1 MSNYSPQFKNDFQHS
16 FMYLHSV
23 PQEENHEQKILR
35 QCQIPGTLSFRLL
48 EEGGENFLQYD
59 FSPYQR
65 ACLYFSQRKMRL
77 SHLSALFLSLQNAL
91 RNMEEYLLSPSL
103 LSIDW
108 EEIFYDVENQQFLFP
123 LIPFKEEYP
132 EEGLSALLEQ
142 VLENIDE
149 EEEAVVLAAFLL
161 YQEQKHGGLQL
172 SRILQI
178 LHIQEQKQ
186 LVPKSEEK
194 AISSSK
200 TMQKSPRTSSHAFS
214 GDRESSQV
222 SPKPFGG
229 KTTSSPSSEESE
241 TNYTELDLCQCSSSS
256 FQKQEQETPVFTT
269 QSDVN
274 SDHFQEKHCPADATN
289 TIPKKKGFL
298 ASLHLPS
305 IIASPTSPPLSAPAS
320 SPDSPSLSSPVSSS
334 ASSSLSSPVSSPASP
349 PVSSLSDREQK
360 KRKKEGR
367 KKMLLGIFLMLFLPL
382 ALFYFKGSGFL
393 FHYLPFV
400 ILLELA
406 LLLYTALDYLIL
418 LLSSPGSEDKQKC
431 KTSE

>member
-16 FMYLHSV
+16 FMYLHNV

-48 EEGGENFLQYD
+48 EEEGENFLQYD

-77 SHLSALFLSLQNAL
+77 QHLSALFSSLQNAL

-108 EEIFYDVENQQFLFP
+108 EEIFYDVENQHFLFP

-194 AISSSK
+194 AISLSNAI
-200 TMQKSPRTSSHAFS
+200 QKSPHPSSQAFS
-214 GDRESSQV
+214 GEKASSRV
-222 SPKPFGG
+222 FPKPLGE
-229 KTTSSPSSEESE
+229 KTTTAQFPEDSGK
-241 TNYTELDLCQCSSSS
+241 NYTELDLCQCSTSS
-256 FQKQEQETPVFTT
+256 FQKQEQETPEFTT
-269 QSDVN
+269 QSAVDSN
-274 SDHFQEKHCPADATN
+274 HFQEEHSYTDAAN

-298 ASLHLPS
+298 AFLHLPS
-305 IIASPTSPPLSAPAS
+305 SIA
-320 SPDSPSLSSPVSSS
+320 SPVSS
-334 ASSSLSSPVSSPASP
+334 LVSSPVSSPVSP
-349 PVSSLSDREQK
+349 PVSYPVSYLADREQK

-382 ALFYFKGSGFL
+382 ALFYFKGSGFI

-431 KTSE
+431 KTSG

>member
-48 EEGGENFLQYD
+48 EEEGENFLQYD

-65 ACLYFSQRKMRL
+65 ACLYFSQRKIRL
-77 SHLSALFLSLQNAL
+77 QHLSALFSSLQNAL

-108 EEIFYDVENQQFLFP
+108 EEIFYDVENQHFLFP
-123 LIPFKEEYP
+123 LIPFKKEYP

-194 AISSSK
+194 AISLSNAI
-200 TMQKSPRTSSHAFS
+200 QKSPHPSSQAFS
-214 GDRESSQV
+214 SEKVSSRV
-222 SPKPFGG
+222 FPKPLGE
-229 KTTSSPSSEESE
+229 KTTTAQSLEDSGK
-241 TNYTELDLCQCSSSS
+241 NYTELDLCQCSTSS
-256 FQKQEQETPVFTT
+256 FQKQEQETPEFAT
-269 QSDVN
+269 QSAVDSN
-274 SDHFQEKHCPADATN
+274 HFQEEHSYTDAAN

-298 ASLHLPS
+298 ASLHLPCS
-305 IIASPTSPPLSAPAS
+305 IASPAS
-320 SPDSPSLSSPVSSS
+320 SPV
-334 ASSSLSSPVSSPASP
+334 SP
-349 PVSSLSDREQK
+349 PVSSLADREQK

-382 ALFYFKGSGFL
+382 ALFYFKGSSFL

-431 KTSE
+431 KTSG

>member
-48 EEGGENFLQYD
+48 EEEGENFLQYD

-65 ACLYFSQRKMRL
+65 ACLYFSQRKIRL
-77 SHLSALFLSLQNAL
+77 QHLSSLFSSLQNAL

-103 LSIDW
+103 LSIEW
-108 EEIFYDVENQQFLFP
+108 EEIFYDVENQHFLFP
-123 LIPFKEEYP
+123 LIPFKKEYP

-194 AISSSK
+194 AISLSNAI
-200 TMQKSPRTSSHAFS
+200 QKSPHPSSQAFS
-214 GDRESSQV
+214 GEKASSRV
-222 SPKPFGG
+222 FPKPLGE
-229 KTTSSPSSEESE
+229 KTTTAQSLEDSGK
-241 TNYTELDLCQCSSSS
+241 NYTELDLCQCSTSS
-256 FQKQEQETPVFTT
+256 FQKQEQETPEFTT
-269 QSDVN
+269 QSAVDSN
-274 SDHFQEKHCPADATN
+274 HFQEEHSYTDAAN

-298 ASLHLPS
+298 ASLHLPCS
-305 IIASPTSPPLSAPAS
+305 IASPAS
-320 SPDSPSLSSPVSSS
+320 SPV
-334 ASSSLSSPVSSPASP
+334 SP
-349 PVSSLSDREQK
+349 PVSSLADREQK

-431 KTSE
+431 KTSG

>member
-48 EEGGENFLQYD
+48 EEEGENFLQYD

-77 SHLSALFLSLQNAL
+77 QHLSALFSSLQNAL

-108 EEIFYDVENQQFLFP
+108 EEIFYDVENQHFLFP

-142 VLENIDE
+142 ILENIDE

-194 AISSSK
+194 AISLSNAI
-200 TMQKSPRTSSHAFS
+200 QKSPHPSSQAFS
-214 GDRESSQV
+214 GEKVSSRV
-222 SPKPFGG
+222 FPKPLGE
-229 KTTSSPSSEESE
+229 KTTTAQFSEESGK
-241 TNYTELDLCQCSSSS
+241 NYTELDLYQCSSSS

-269 QSDVN
+269 QSDVD

-305 IIASPTSPPLSAPAS
+305 IIASPAS
-320 SPDSPSLSSPVSSS
+320 SPDSPSLSSPV
-334 ASSSLSSPVSSPASP
+334 SSPVSSPASP

-393 FHYLPFV
+393 FRYLPFV

-431 KTSE
+431 KTSG

>member
-48 EEGGENFLQYD
+48 EEEGENFLQYD

-65 ACLYFSQRKMRL
+65 ACLYFSQRKIRL
-77 SHLSALFLSLQNAL
+77 QHLSSLFSSLQNAL

-103 LSIDW
+103 LSIEW
-108 EEIFYDVENQQFLFP
+108 EEIFYDVENQHFLFP
-123 LIPFKEEYP
+123 LIPFKKEYP

-194 AISSSK
+194 AISLSNAI
-200 TMQKSPRTSSHAFS
+200 QKSPHPSSQAFS
-214 GDRESSQV
+214 GEKASSQV
-222 SPKPFGG
+222 FPKPLGE
-229 KTTSSPSSEESE
+229 KTTTAQSPEDSGK
-241 TNYTELDLCQCSSSS
+241 NYTELDLCQCSTSS
-256 FQKQEQETPVFTT
+256 FQKQEQETPEFAT
-269 QSDVN
+269 QSAVDSN
-274 SDHFQEKHCPADATN
+274 HFQEEHSYTDAAN

-298 ASLHLPS
+298 ASLHLPCS
-305 IIASPTSPPLSAPAS
+305 IASPAS
-320 SPDSPSLSSPVSSS
+320 SPV
-334 ASSSLSSPVSSPASP
+334 SP
-349 PVSSLSDREQK
+349 PVSSLADREQK

-431 KTSE
+431 KTSG

>member
-1 MSNYSPQFKNDFQHS
+1 
-16 FMYLHSV
+16 MYLQSV

-48 EEGGENFLQYD
+48 EEEGENFLQYD

-65 ACLYFSQRKMRL
+65 ACLYFSQRKIRL
-77 SHLSALFLSLQNAL
+77 QHLSALFSSLQNAL

-108 EEIFYDVENQQFLFP
+108 EEIFYDVENQHFLFP

-178 LHIQEQKQ
+178 LHIQERKQ
-186 LVPKSEEK
+186 LVPKSEEE
-194 AISSSK
+194 AISLSN
-200 TMQKSPRTSSHAFS
+200 TIQKSPHPSSQAFS
-214 GDRESSQV
+214 GEKASSRV
-222 SPKPFGG
+222 FPKPLGE
-229 KTTSSPSSEESE
+229 KTTTAQFPEDSGK
-241 TNYTELDLCQCSSSS
+241 NYTELDLCQCSTSS
-256 FQKQEQETPVFTT
+256 FQKQEQETPEFTT
-269 QSDVN
+269 QSAVDSN
-274 SDHFQEKHCPADATN
+274 HFQEEHSYTDAAN

-298 ASLHLPS
+298 AFLHLPS
-305 IIASPTSPPLSAPAS
+305 SIA
-320 SPDSPSLSSPVSSS
+320 SPVSS
-334 ASSSLSSPVSSPASP
+334 LVSSPVSSPVSP
-349 PVSSLSDREQK
+349 PVSSPVSSLADREQK

-431 KTSE
+431 KTSG

>member
-1 MSNYSPQFKNDFQHS
+1 MSKYSPQFKNDFQHS
-16 FMYLHSV
+16 FMYLQSV

-65 ACLYFSQRKMRL
+65 ACLYFSQRKIRL
-77 SHLSALFLSLQNAL
+77 QHLSALFSSLQNAL

-108 EEIFYDVENQQFLFP
+108 EEIFYDVENQHFLFP

-142 VLENIDE
+142 ILENIDE
-149 EEEAVVLAAFLL
+149 DEEAVVLAAFLL

-194 AISSSK
+194 AISLSNAI
-200 TMQKSPRTSSHAFS
+200 QKSSHPSSQAFS
-214 GDRESSQV
+214 GEKASSRV
-222 SPKPFGG
+222 FPKPLGE
-229 KTTSSPSSEESE
+229 KTTTAQFPEDSGK
-241 TNYTELDLCQCSSSS
+241 NYTELDLCQCSTSS
-256 FQKQEQETPVFTT
+256 FQKQEQETPEFAT
-269 QSDVN
+269 QSAVDSN
-274 SDHFQEKHCPADATN
+274 HFQEEHSYTDAAN

-298 ASLHLPS
+298 ASLHLPCS
-305 IIASPTSPPLSAPAS
+305 IASPAS
-320 SPDSPSLSSPVSSS
+320 SPV
-334 ASSSLSSPVSSPASP
+334 SP
-349 PVSSLSDREQK
+349 PVSSLADREQK

-431 KTSE
+431 KTSG

>member
-48 EEGGENFLQYD
+48 EEEGENFLQYD

-65 ACLYFSQRKMRL
+65 ACLYFSQRKIRL
-77 SHLSALFLSLQNAL
+77 QHLSSLFSSLQNAL

-103 LSIDW
+103 LSIEW
-108 EEIFYDVENQQFLFP
+108 EEIFYDVENQHFLFP
-123 LIPFKEEYP
+123 LIPFKKEYP

-194 AISSSK
+194 AISLSNAI
-200 TMQKSPRTSSHAFS
+200 QKSPHPSSQAFS
-214 GDRESSQV
+214 GEKASSRV
-222 SPKPFGG
+222 FPKPLGE
-229 KTTSSPSSEESE
+229 KTTTAQSLEDSGK
-241 TNYTELDLCQCSSSS
+241 NYTELDLCQCSTSS
-256 FQKQEQETPVFTT
+256 FQKQEQETPEFAT
-269 QSDVN
+269 QSAVD
-274 SDHFQEKHCPADATN
+274 SDHFQEEHSYTDAAN

-298 ASLHLPS
+298 ASLHLPCS
-305 IIASPTSPPLSAPAS
+305 IASPAS
-320 SPDSPSLSSPVSSS
+320 SPV
-334 ASSSLSSPVSSPASP
+334 SP
-349 PVSSLSDREQK
+349 PVSSLADREQK

-431 KTSE
+431 KTSG

>member
-48 EEGGENFLQYD
+48 EEEGENFLQYD

-65 ACLYFSQRKMRL
+65 ACLYFSQRKIRL
-77 SHLSALFLSLQNAL
+77 QHLSSLFSSLQNAL

-103 LSIDW
+103 LSIEW
-108 EEIFYDVENQQFLFP
+108 EEIFYDVENQHFLFP
-123 LIPFKEEYP
+123 LIPFKKEYP

-194 AISSSK
+194 AISLSNAI
-200 TMQKSPRTSSHAFS
+200 QKSPHPSSQAFS
-214 GDRESSQV
+214 GEKASSRV
-222 SPKPFGG
+222 FPKPLGE
-229 KTTSSPSSEESE
+229 KTTTAQSLEDSGK
-241 TNYTELDLCQCSSSS
+241 NYTELDLCQCSTSS
-256 FQKQEQETPVFTT
+256 FQKQEQETPEFAT
-269 QSDVN
+269 QSAVDSN
-274 SDHFQEKHCPADATN
+274 HFQEEHSYTDAAN

-298 ASLHLPS
+298 ASLHLPCS
-305 IIASPTSPPLSAPAS
+305 IASPA
-320 SPDSPSLSSPVSSS
+320 SSPVSS
-334 ASSSLSSPVSSPASP
+334 L
-349 PVSSLSDREQK
+349 VSSLADREQK

-382 ALFYFKGSGFL
+382 ALFYFKGSSFL

-431 KTSE
+431 KTSG

>member
-48 EEGGENFLQYD
+48 EEEGENFLQYD

-77 SHLSALFLSLQNAL
+77 QHLSALFSSLQNAL

-108 EEIFYDVENQQFLFP
+108 EEIFYDVENQHFLFP

-142 VLENIDE
+142 VLDNIDE

-161 YQEQKHGGLQL
+161 YQKQKHGGLQL

-186 LVPKSEEK
+186 LLPKSEEK
-194 AISSSK
+194 AISLSNAI
-200 TMQKSPRTSSHAFS
+200 QKSPHPSSQAFS
-214 GDRESSQV
+214 GEKASSRV
-222 SPKPFGG
+222 FPKPLGE
-229 KTTSSPSSEESE
+229 KTTTGQFPEDSGK
-241 TNYTELDLCQCSSSS
+241 NYTELDLCQCSTSS
-256 FQKQEQETPVFTT
+256 FQKQEQETPEFTT
-269 QSDVN
+269 QSAVDSN
-274 SDHFQEKHCPADATN
+274 HFQEEHSYTDASN
-289 TIPKKKGFL
+289 TVPKKRGFL
-298 ASLHLPS
+298 AFLHLPS
-305 IIASPTSPPLSAPAS
+305 SVASPA
-320 SPDSPSLSSPVSSS
+320 
-334 ASSSLSSPVSSPASP
+334 SPVSSPASSP
-349 PVSSLSDREQK
+349 VAAPVSSLADREQK

-431 KTSE
+431 KTSG

>member
-48 EEGGENFLQYD
+48 EEEGENFLQYD

-186 LVPKSEEK
+186 LAPKSEEK

-214 GDRESSQV
+214 GEKESSQV

-229 KTTSSPSSEESE
+229 KITASPSSEESE

-256 FQKQEQETPVFTT
+256 FQKQEQKTPVFTA
-269 QSDVN
+269 QSAVD
-274 SDHFQEKHCPADATN
+274 SDHFQEEHSYTDAAN

-305 IIASPTSPPLSAPAS
+305 IIASPASSSAS
-320 SPDSPSLSSPVSSS
+320 SPDSPSLSSPVSSL
-334 ASSSLSSPVSSPASP
+334 ASPSLSS

-393 FHYLPFV
+393 FRYLPFV

-431 KTSE
+431 KTSG

>member
-48 EEGGENFLQYD
+48 EEEGENFLQYD

-65 ACLYFSQRKMRL
+65 ACLYFSQRKIRL
-77 SHLSALFLSLQNAL
+77 QHLSALFSSLQNAL

-108 EEIFYDVENQQFLFP
+108 EEIFYDVENQHFLFP

-142 VLENIDE
+142 ILENIDE
-149 EEEAVVLAAFLL
+149 DEEAVVLAAFLL

-194 AISSSK
+194 AISLSNAI
-200 TMQKSPRTSSHAFS
+200 QKSSHPSSQAFS
-214 GDRESSQV
+214 GEKASSRV
-222 SPKPFGG
+222 FPKPLGE
-229 KTTSSPSSEESE
+229 KTTTAQFPEDSGK
-241 TNYTELDLCQCSSSS
+241 NYTELDLCQCSSSS
-256 FQKQEQETPVFTT
+256 FEKQEQETPEFAT
-269 QSDVN
+269 QSAVDSN
-274 SDHFQEKHCPADATN
+274 HFQEEHSYTDAAN

-298 ASLHLPS
+298 ASLHLPCS
-305 IIASPTSPPLSAPAS
+305 IASPAS
-320 SPDSPSLSSPVSSS
+320 SPV
-334 ASSSLSSPVSSPASP
+334 SP
-349 PVSSLSDREQK
+349 PVSSLADREQK

-431 KTSE
+431 KTSG

>member
-35 QCQIPGTLSFRLL
+35 QCHIPGTLSFRLL
-48 EEGGENFLQYD
+48 EEEGENFLQYD

-65 ACLYFSQRKMRL
+65 ACLYFSQRKIRL
-77 SHLSALFLSLQNAL
+77 QHLSALFSSLQNAL

-108 EEIFYDVENQQFLFP
+108 EEIFYDVENQHFLFP

-142 VLENIDE
+142 ILENIDE
-149 EEEAVVLAAFLL
+149 DEEAVVLAAFLL

-194 AISSSK
+194 AISLSNAI
-200 TMQKSPRTSSHAFS
+200 QKSSHPSSQAFS
-214 GDRESSQV
+214 GEKASSRV
-222 SPKPFGG
+222 FPKPLGE
-229 KTTSSPSSEESE
+229 KTTTAQFPEDSGK
-241 TNYTELDLCQCSSSS
+241 NYTELDLCQCSTSS
-256 FQKQEQETPVFTT
+256 FQKQEQETPEFAT
-269 QSDVN
+269 QSAVDSN
-274 SDHFQEKHCPADATN
+274 HFQEEHSYTDAAN

-298 ASLHLPS
+298 ASLHLPCS
-305 IIASPTSPPLSAPAS
+305 IASPAS
-320 SPDSPSLSSPVSSS
+320 SPV
-334 ASSSLSSPVSSPASP
+334 SP
-349 PVSSLSDREQK
+349 PVSSLADREQK

-431 KTSE
+431 KTSG

>member
-16 FMYLHSV
+16 FMYLQSV

-200 TMQKSPRTSSHAFS
+200 TMQKSPLPSSRAFS
-214 GDRESSQV
+214 GEKESSQV
-222 SPKPFGG
+222 IPKPFGG
-229 KTTSSPSSEESE
+229 KTTASPSSEGSE

-269 QSDVN
+269 KSAVDSDY
-274 SDHFQEKHCPADATN
+274 FQEEHSYTDAAN

-305 IIASPTSPPLSAPAS
+305 IISSPASSSAS

-334 ASSSLSSPVSSPASP
+334 ASSSLASPVSSPASS

>member
-16 FMYLHSV
+16 FMYLHRV

-48 EEGGENFLQYD
+48 EEEGENFLQYD

-65 ACLYFSQRKMRL
+65 ACLYFSQRKIRL
-77 SHLSALFLSLQNAL
+77 QHLSSLFSSLQNAL

-103 LSIDW
+103 LSIEW
-108 EEIFYDVENQQFLFP
+108 EEIFYDVENQHFLFP
-123 LIPFKEEYP
+123 LIPFKKEYP

-194 AISSSK
+194 AISLSNAI
-200 TMQKSPRTSSHAFS
+200 QKSPHPSSQAFS
-214 GDRESSQV
+214 GEKASSRV
-222 SPKPFGG
+222 FPKPLGE
-229 KTTSSPSSEESE
+229 KTTTAQSLEDSGK
-241 TNYTELDLCQCSSSS
+241 NYTELDLCQCSTSS
-256 FQKQEQETPVFTT
+256 FQKQEQETPEFAT
-269 QSDVN
+269 QSAVDSN
-274 SDHFQEKHCPADATN
+274 HFQEEHSYTDAAN

-298 ASLHLPS
+298 ASLHLPCS
-305 IIASPTSPPLSAPAS
+305 IASPAS
-320 SPDSPSLSSPVSSS
+320 SPV
-334 ASSSLSSPVSSPASP
+334 SP
-349 PVSSLSDREQK
+349 PVSSLADREQK

-431 KTSE
+431 KTSG

>member
-48 EEGGENFLQYD
+48 EEEGENFLQYD

-65 ACLYFSQRKMRL
+65 ACLYFSQRKIRL
-77 SHLSALFLSLQNAL
+77 QHLSALFSSLQNAL

-108 EEIFYDVENQQFLFP
+108 EEIFYDVENQHFLFP

-142 VLENIDE
+142 ILENIDE

-194 AISSSK
+194 AISLSNA
-200 TMQKSPRTSSHAFS
+200 MQKSPHPSSQAFS
-214 GDRESSQV
+214 GEKASSRV
-222 SPKPFGG
+222 FPKPLGE
-229 KTTSSPSSEESE
+229 KTTTAQSLEDSGK
-241 TNYTELDLCQCSSSS
+241 NYTELDLCQCSTSS
-256 FQKQEQETPVFTT
+256 FQKQEQETPEITT
-269 QSDVN
+269 QSAVDSN
-274 SDHFQEKHCPADATN
+274 HFQEEHSYTDAAN

-305 IIASPTSPPLSAPAS
+305 SIASPA
-320 SPDSPSLSSPVSSS
+320 
-334 ASSSLSSPVSSPASP
+334 SSPVSSP
-349 PVSSLSDREQK
+349 VSSLADREQK

-406 LLLYTALDYLIL
+406 LLLYTTLDYLIL

-431 KTSE
+431 KTSG

>member
-16 FMYLHSV
+16 FMYLHNV

-48 EEGGENFLQYD
+48 EEEGENFLQYD

-65 ACLYFSQRKMRL
+65 ACLYFSQRKIRL
-77 SHLSALFLSLQNAL
+77 QHLSSLFSSLQNAL

-103 LSIDW
+103 LSIEW
-108 EEIFYDVENQQFLFP
+108 EEIFYDVENQHFLFP
-123 LIPFKEEYP
+123 LIPFKKEYP

-194 AISSSK
+194 AISLSNAI
-200 TMQKSPRTSSHAFS
+200 QKSPHPSSQAFS
-214 GDRESSQV
+214 GEKASSRV
-222 SPKPFGG
+222 FPKPLGE
-229 KTTSSPSSEESE
+229 KTTTAQSLEDSGK
-241 TNYTELDLCQCSSSS
+241 NYTELDLCQCSTSS
-256 FQKQEQETPVFTT
+256 FQKQEQETPEFAT
-269 QSDVN
+269 QSAVDSN
-274 SDHFQEKHCPADATN
+274 HFQEEHSYTDAAN

-298 ASLHLPS
+298 ASLHLPCS
-305 IIASPTSPPLSAPAS
+305 IASPAS
-320 SPDSPSLSSPVSSS
+320 SPV
-334 ASSSLSSPVSSPASP
+334 SP
-349 PVSSLSDREQK
+349 PVSSLADREQK

-431 KTSE
+431 KTSG

>member
-16 FMYLHSV
+16 FMYLHNV

-48 EEGGENFLQYD
+48 EEEGENFLQYD

-77 SHLSALFLSLQNAL
+77 QHLSALFSSLQNAL

-108 EEIFYDVENQQFLFP
+108 EEIFYDVENQHFLFP

-142 VLENIDE
+142 ILENIDE

-194 AISSSK
+194 AISLSNAI
-200 TMQKSPRTSSHAFS
+200 QKSPHPSSQAFS
-214 GDRESSQV
+214 GEKASSRV
-222 SPKPFGG
+222 FPKPLGE
-229 KTTSSPSSEESE
+229 KTTTAQFPEDSGK
-241 TNYTELDLCQCSSSS
+241 NYTELDLCQCSSSS
-256 FQKQEQETPVFTT
+256 FQKQEQETPEFTT
-269 QSDVN
+269 QSAVDSNHFPEEHSYTDV
-274 SDHFQEKHCPADATN
+274 AN

-298 ASLHLPS
+298 AFLHLPS
-305 IIASPTSPPLSAPAS
+305 SIASPAS
-320 SPDSPSLSSPVSSS
+320 SPV
-334 ASSSLSSPVSSPASP
+334 SP
-349 PVSSLSDREQK
+349 PVSSLADREQK

-382 ALFYFKGSGFL
+382 ALFYFKGSSFL

-431 KTSE
+431 KTSG

>member
-48 EEGGENFLQYD
+48 EEEGENFLQYD

-77 SHLSALFLSLQNAL
+77 QHLSALFSSLQNAL

-108 EEIFYDVENQQFLFP
+108 EEIFYDVENQHFLFP

-142 VLENIDE
+142 ILENIDE
-149 EEEAVVLAAFLL
+149 DEEAVVLAAFLL

-194 AISSSK
+194 AISLSNAI
-200 TMQKSPRTSSHAFS
+200 QKSSHPSSQAFS
-214 GDRESSQV
+214 GEKASSRV
-222 SPKPFGG
+222 FPKPLGE
-229 KTTSSPSSEESE
+229 KTTTAQFPEDSGK
-241 TNYTELDLCQCSSSS
+241 NYTELDLCQCSTSS
-256 FQKQEQETPVFTT
+256 FQKQEQETPEFAT
-269 QSDVN
+269 QSAVDSN
-274 SDHFQEKHCPADATN
+274 HFQEEHSYTDAAN

-298 ASLHLPS
+298 ASLHLPCS
-305 IIASPTSPPLSAPAS
+305 IASPAS
-320 SPDSPSLSSPVSSS
+320 SPV
-334 ASSSLSSPVSSPASP
+334 SP
-349 PVSSLSDREQK
+349 PVSSLADREQK

-431 KTSE
+431 KTSG

>member
-48 EEGGENFLQYD
+48 EEEGENFLQYD

-65 ACLYFSQRKMRL
+65 ACLYFSQRKIRL
-77 SHLSALFLSLQNAL
+77 QHLSALFSSLQNAL

-108 EEIFYDVENQQFLFP
+108 EEIFYDVENQHFLFP
-123 LIPFKEEYP
+123 LIPFKKEYP

-194 AISSSK
+194 AISLSNAI
-200 TMQKSPRTSSHAFS
+200 QKSPHPSSQAFS
-214 GDRESSQV
+214 GEKASSRV
-222 SPKPFGG
+222 FPKPLGE
-229 KTTSSPSSEESE
+229 KTTTAQFPEDSGK
-241 TNYTELDLCQCSSSS
+241 NYTELDLCQCSTSS
-256 FQKQEQETPVFTT
+256 FQKQEQEAPEFTT
-269 QSDVN
+269 QSAVDSN
-274 SDHFQEKHCPADATN
+274 HFQEEHSYTDAAN

-305 IIASPTSPPLSAPAS
+305 SIASPAS
-320 SPDSPSLSSPVSSS
+320 SPASSPVSSL
-334 ASSSLSSPVSSPASP
+334 A
-349 PVSSLSDREQK
+349 DREQK

>member
-48 EEGGENFLQYD
+48 EEEGENFLQYD

-65 ACLYFSQRKMRL
+65 ACLYFSQRKIRL
-77 SHLSALFLSLQNAL
+77 QHLSSLFSSLQNAL

-108 EEIFYDVENQQFLFP
+108 EEIFYDVENQHFLFP
-123 LIPFKEEYP
+123 LIPFKKEYP

-194 AISSSK
+194 AISLSNAI
-200 TMQKSPRTSSHAFS
+200 QKSPHPSSQAFS
-214 GDRESSQV
+214 GEKASSRV
-222 SPKPFGG
+222 FPKPLGE
-229 KTTSSPSSEESE
+229 KTTTAQSLEDSGK
-241 TNYTELDLCQCSSSS
+241 NYTELDLCQCSTSS
-256 FQKQEQETPVFTT
+256 FQKQEQETPEFAT
-269 QSDVN
+269 QSAVDSN
-274 SDHFQEKHCPADATN
+274 HFQEEHSYTDAAN

-298 ASLHLPS
+298 ASLHLPCS
-305 IIASPTSPPLSAPAS
+305 IASPAS
-320 SPDSPSLSSPVSSS
+320 SPV
-334 ASSSLSSPVSSPASP
+334 SP
-349 PVSSLSDREQK
+349 PVSSLADREQK

-431 KTSE
+431 KTSG

>member
-108 EEIFYDVENQQFLFP
+108 KEIFYDVENQQFLFP

-186 LVPKSEEK
+186 LAPKSEEK

-200 TMQKSPRTSSHAFS
+200 TMQKSPLPSSRAFS
-214 GDRESSQV
+214 GEKASSGV
-222 SPKPFGG
+222 FSKPLAE
-229 KTTSSPSSEESE
+229 KAIPSTPSEELE
-241 TNYTELDLCQCSSSS
+241 KNYTELDLCQCSSSS

-269 QSDVN
+269 QAAVD
-274 SDHFQEKHCPADATN
+274 SDHFQEEHSYTDAAN

-305 IIASPTSPPLSAPAS
+305 IIASPASSSAS
-320 SPDSPSLSSPVSSS
+320 SPDSPTLSSPVSSS
-334 ASSSLSSPVSSPASP
+334 ASSSPSSPAS
-349 PVSSLSDREQK
+349 SLADREKK

-393 FHYLPFV
+393 FRYLPFV

-431 KTSE
+431 KTSG

>member
-1 MSNYSPQFKNDFQHS
+1 M
-16 FMYLHSV
+16 
-23 PQEENHEQKILR
+23 
-35 QCQIPGTLSFRLL
+35 
-48 EEGGENFLQYD
+48 
-59 FSPYQR
+59 
-65 ACLYFSQRKMRL
+65 
-77 SHLSALFLSLQNAL
+77 
-91 RNMEEYLLSPSL
+91 
-103 LSIDW
+103 
-108 EEIFYDVENQQFLFP
+108 
-123 LIPFKEEYP
+123 
-132 EEGLSALLEQ
+132 SALLEQ
-142 VLENIDE
+142 ILENIDE

-194 AISSSK
+194 AISLSNAI
-200 TMQKSPRTSSHAFS
+200 QKSPHPSSQAFS
-214 GDRESSQV
+214 VEKASSRV
-222 SPKPFGG
+222 FPKPLGE
-229 KTTSSPSSEESE
+229 KTTTGQFPEDSGK
-241 TNYTELDLCQCSSSS
+241 NYTELDLCQCSTSS
-256 FQKQEQETPVFTT
+256 FQKQEQETPEFTT
-269 QSDVN
+269 QSAVDCN
-274 SDHFQEKHCPADATN
+274 HFQEEHSYTDVAN

-305 IIASPTSPPLSAPAS
+305 IIASPASSSAS
-320 SPDSPSLSSPVSSS
+320 SPDSPSLSSPVP
-334 ASSSLSSPVSSPASP
+334 SPVSSPASS
-349 PVSSLSDREQK
+349 PVSSLSDHEQK

-393 FHYLPFV
+393 FRYLPFV

>member
-48 EEGGENFLQYD
+48 EEEGENFLQYD

-65 ACLYFSQRKMRL
+65 ACLYFSQRKIRL
-77 SHLSALFLSLQNAL
+77 QHLSALFSSLQNAL

-108 EEIFYDVENQQFLFP
+108 EEIFYDVENQHFLFP
-123 LIPFKEEYP
+123 LIPFKKEYP

-194 AISSSK
+194 AISLSNAI
-200 TMQKSPRTSSHAFS
+200 QKSPHPSSQAFS
-214 GDRESSQV
+214 GEKASSRV
-222 SPKPFGG
+222 FPKPLGE
-229 KTTSSPSSEESE
+229 KTTTAQFPEDSGK
-241 TNYTELDLCQCSSSS
+241 NYTELDLCQCSTSS
-256 FQKQEQETPVFTT
+256 FQKQEQEAPEFTT
-269 QSDVN
+269 QSAVDSN
-274 SDHFQEKHCPADATN
+274 HFQEEHSYTDAAN

-305 IIASPTSPPLSAPAS
+305 SIASPAS
-320 SPDSPSLSSPVSSS
+320 SPASSPVSSL
-334 ASSSLSSPVSSPASP
+334 A
-349 PVSSLSDREQK
+349 DREQK

-382 ALFYFKGSGFL
+382 ALFYFKDSGFL

-431 KTSE
+431 KTSG

>member
-48 EEGGENFLQYD
+48 EEEGENFLQYD

-65 ACLYFSQRKMRL
+65 ACLYFSQRKIRL
-77 SHLSALFLSLQNAL
+77 QHLSALFSSLQNAL

-108 EEIFYDVENQQFLFP
+108 EEIFYDVENQHFLFP

-142 VLENIDE
+142 ILENIDE

-194 AISSSK
+194 AISLSNAI
-200 TMQKSPRTSSHAFS
+200 QKSPHPSSQAFS
-214 GDRESSQV
+214 GEKVSSRV
-222 SPKPFGG
+222 FPKPLGE
-229 KTTSSPSSEESE
+229 KTTTAQFSEESGK
-241 TNYTELDLCQCSSSS
+241 NYTELDLYQCSSSS
-256 FQKQEQETPVFTT
+256 FEKQEQETPEFTT
-269 QSDVN
+269 QPAVDSN
-274 SDHFQEKHCPADATN
+274 HFQEEHSYTDAAN

-298 ASLHLPS
+298 AFLHLPS
-305 IIASPTSPPLSAPAS
+305 SIASPVSPP
-320 SPDSPSLSSPVSSS
+320 V
-334 ASSSLSSPVSSPASP
+334 SP
-349 PVSSLSDREQK
+349 PVSSLADREQK

-418 LLSSPGSEDKQKC
+418 LLSFPGSEDKQKC
-431 KTSE
+431 KTSG

>member
-1 MSNYSPQFKNDFQHS
+1 M
-16 FMYLHSV
+16 
-23 PQEENHEQKILR
+23 
-35 QCQIPGTLSFRLL
+35 
-48 EEGGENFLQYD
+48 
-59 FSPYQR
+59 
-65 ACLYFSQRKMRL
+65 
-77 SHLSALFLSLQNAL
+77 
-91 RNMEEYLLSPSL
+91 
-103 LSIDW
+103 
-108 EEIFYDVENQQFLFP
+108 
-123 LIPFKEEYP
+123 
-132 EEGLSALLEQ
+132 
-142 VLENIDE
+142 
-149 EEEAVVLAAFLL
+149 AAFLL

-194 AISSSK
+194 AISLSNAI
-200 TMQKSPRTSSHAFS
+200 QKSPHPSSQAFS
-214 GDRESSQV
+214 SEKVSSRV
-222 SPKPFGG
+222 FPKPLGE
-229 KTTSSPSSEESE
+229 KTTTAQFSEESGK
-241 TNYTELDLCQCSSSS
+241 NYTELDLYQCSTSS
-256 FQKQEQETPVFTT
+256 FEKQEQETPEFTT
-269 QSDVN
+269 QSAVDSN
-274 SDHFQEKHCPADATN
+274 HFQEEHSYTDAAN

-305 IIASPTSPPLSAPAS
+305 SIASPAS
-320 SPDSPSLSSPVSSS
+320 SPASSPVSS
-334 ASSSLSSPVSSPASP
+334 LVSSPVSSLA
-349 PVSSLSDREQK
+349 DREQK

-431 KTSE
+431 KTSG

>member
-16 FMYLHSV
+16 FMYLHNV

-48 EEGGENFLQYD
+48 EEEGENFLQYD

-77 SHLSALFLSLQNAL
+77 SHLSALFLSLQNAV

-194 AISSSK
+194 AISLSNAI
-200 TMQKSPRTSSHAFS
+200 QKSPHPSSQAFS
-214 GDRESSQV
+214 GEKASSRV
-222 SPKPFGG
+222 FPKPLGE
-229 KTTSSPSSEESE
+229 KTTTAQFPEDSGK
-241 TNYTELDLCQCSSSS
+241 NYTELDLCQCSSSS

-269 QSDVN
+269 QSAVD
-274 SDHFQEKHCPADATN
+274 SDHFQEEHSYTDAAN

-305 IIASPTSPPLSAPAS
+305 IIASPASSSAS
-320 SPDSPSLSSPVSSS
+320 SPDSPSLSSPVSSP
-334 ASSSLSSPVSSPASP
+334 ASSPVSSP
-349 PVSSLSDREQK
+349 VSSLSDHEQK

-393 FHYLPFV
+393 FRYLPFV

-431 KTSE
+431 KTSG

>member
-48 EEGGENFLQYD
+48 EEEGENFLQYD

-77 SHLSALFLSLQNAL
+77 QHLSALFSSLQNAL

-108 EEIFYDVENQQFLFP
+108 EELFYDVENQHFLFP

-132 EEGLSALLEQ
+132 EKGLSALLEQ
-142 VLENIDE
+142 ILENIDE

-186 LVPKSEEK
+186 LAPKSQEK
-194 AISSSK
+194 EISSSR
-200 TMQKSPRTSSHAFS
+200 TMQKSPLP
-214 GDRESSQV
+214 SSQAFFGEKASSPV
-222 SPKPFGG
+222 LPKPLGE
-229 KTTSSPSSEESE
+229 KTTTAPSSEGSGK
-241 TNYTELDLCQCSSSS
+241 NYTELDLCQCSSSS
-256 FQKQEQETPVFTT
+256 FQKQEQEMPVFAT
-269 QSDVN
+269 QSAVD
-274 SDHFQEKHCPADATN
+274 SDHFQEEHSYTDAAN

-298 ASLHLPS
+298 AFLHLPS
-305 IIASPTSPPLSAPAS
+305 SIASPAS
-320 SPDSPSLSSPVSSS
+320 SP
-334 ASSSLSSPVSSPASP
+334 ASSPVSSPVSSLIASP
-349 PVSSLSDREQK
+349 ASSPSSLVSSPVSSLADREQK

-418 LLSSPGSEDKQKC
+418 LLSSPGNEDKQKC
-431 KTSE
+431 KTSG

>member
-1 MSNYSPQFKNDFQHS
+1 MDIPFSICAFIRIMEARGFKDFP
-16 FMYLHSV
+16 F
-23 PQEENHEQKILR
+23 
-35 QCQIPGTLSFRLL
+35 
-48 EEGGENFLQYD
+48 FL
-59 FSPYQR
+59 FL
-65 ACLYFSQRKMRL
+65 LYFSQRKMRL

-108 EEIFYDVENQQFLFP
+108 AEIFYDVENQHFLFP

-142 VLENIDE
+142 ILENIDE

-194 AISSSK
+194 AISLSNAI
-200 TMQKSPRTSSHAFS
+200 QKSPHPSSQAFS
-214 GDRESSQV
+214 VEKASSRV
-222 SPKPFGG
+222 FPKPLGE
-229 KTTSSPSSEESE
+229 KTTTGQFPEDSGK
-241 TNYTELDLCQCSSSS
+241 NYTELDLCQCSTSS
-256 FQKQEQETPVFTT
+256 FQKQEQETPEFTT
-269 QSDVN
+269 QSAVDCN
-274 SDHFQEKHCPADATN
+274 HFQEEHSYTDVAN

-298 ASLHLPS
+298 AFLHLPS
-305 IIASPTSPPLSAPAS
+305 SIASPASSPASAPAS
-320 SPDSPSLSSPVSSS
+320 SPVSSPVSF
-334 ASSSLSSPVSSPASP
+334 PVSSPAS
-349 PVSSLSDREQK
+349 SLADREQK

-431 KTSE
+431 KTSG

>member
-48 EEGGENFLQYD
+48 EEEGENFLQYD

-65 ACLYFSQRKMRL
+65 ACLYFSQRKIRL
-77 SHLSALFLSLQNAL
+77 QHLSSLFSSLQNAL

-108 EEIFYDVENQQFLFP
+108 EEIFYDVENQHFLFP

-142 VLENIDE
+142 ILENIDE

-194 AISSSK
+194 AISLSNAI
-200 TMQKSPRTSSHAFS
+200 QKSPHPSSQAFS
-214 GDRESSQV
+214 GEKASSRV
-222 SPKPFGG
+222 FPKPLGE
-229 KTTSSPSSEESE
+229 KTTTAQSLEDSGK
-241 TNYTELDLCQCSSSS
+241 NYTELDLCQCSTSS
-256 FQKQEQETPVFTT
+256 FQKQEQETPEFAT
-269 QSDVN
+269 QSAVDSN
-274 SDHFQEKHCPADATN
+274 HFQEEHSYTDAAN

-298 ASLHLPS
+298 ASLHLPCS
-305 IIASPTSPPLSAPAS
+305 IASPAS
-320 SPDSPSLSSPVSSS
+320 SPV
-334 ASSSLSSPVSSPASP
+334 SP
-349 PVSSLSDREQK
+349 PVSSLADREQK

-431 KTSE
+431 KTSG

>member
-35 QCQIPGTLSFRLL
+35 QCQIPRTLSFRLL
-48 EEGGENFLQYD
+48 EEEGENFLQYD

-77 SHLSALFLSLQNAL
+77 QHLSALFSSLQNAL

-108 EEIFYDVENQQFLFP
+108 EEIFYDVENQHFLFP
-123 LIPFKEEYP
+123 LIPFKKEYP

-194 AISSSK
+194 AISLSNAI
-200 TMQKSPRTSSHAFS
+200 QKSPHPSSQAFS
-214 GDRESSQV
+214 GEKASSRV
-222 SPKPFGG
+222 FPKPLGE
-229 KTTSSPSSEESE
+229 KTTTAQFPEDSGK
-241 TNYTELDLCQCSSSS
+241 NYTELDLCQCSTSS
-256 FQKQEQETPVFTT
+256 FQKQEQETPEFTT
-269 QSDVN
+269 QSAVDCN
-274 SDHFQEKHCPADATN
+274 HFQEEHSYTDVAN

-298 ASLHLPS
+298 AFLHLPS
-305 IIASPTSPPLSAPAS
+305 SIASPA
-320 SPDSPSLSSPVSSS
+320 SSPVSS
-334 ASSSLSSPVSSPASP
+334 L
-349 PVSSLSDREQK
+349 VSSLADREQK

-431 KTSE
+431 KTSG

>member
-1 MSNYSPQFKNDFQHS
+1 MSKYSPQFKNDFQHS
-16 FMYLHSV
+16 FMYLQSV

-59 FSPYQR
+59 FFPYQR

-200 TMQKSPRTSSHAFS
+200 TMQKSPRISSHAFFS
-214 GDRESSQV
+214 DRESSQV

-229 KTTSSPSSEESE
+229 KTTASPSSEESE

-256 FQKQEQETPVFTT
+256 FQKQEQETPEFTT
-269 QSDVN
+269 QSAVDSN
-274 SDHFQEKHCPADATN
+274 HFPEEHSYTDAAN

-298 ASLHLPS
+298 ASLHLPCS
-305 IIASPTSPPLSAPAS
+305 IASPAS
-320 SPDSPSLSSPVSSS
+320 SPV
-334 ASSSLSSPVSSPASP
+334 SP
-349 PVSSLSDREQK
+349 PVSSLADREQK

-431 KTSE
+431 KTSG

>member
-48 EEGGENFLQYD
+48 EEEGENFLQYD

-65 ACLYFSQRKMRL
+65 ACLYFSQRRIRL
-77 SHLSALFLSLQNAL
+77 QHLSTLFSSLQNAL

-108 EEIFYDVENQQFLFP
+108 EEIFYDVENQHFLFP

-149 EEEAVVLAAFLL
+149 EEDTVVLAAFLL

-186 LVPKSEEK
+186 LLPKSEQ
-194 AISSSK
+194 AISLSNA
-200 TMQKSPRTSSHAFS
+200 MQKSPLPSSQAFS
-214 GDRESSQV
+214 GEKASSRIF
-222 SPKPFGG
+222 PKPLGE
-229 KTTSSPSSEESE
+229 KTTTAQFPEDSGK
-241 TNYTELDLCQCSSSS
+241 NYMELDLCQCSSSS
-256 FQKQEQETPVFTT
+256 FQKQEQETPDFTA
-269 QSDVN
+269 QSAVDSN
-274 SDHFQEKHCPADATN
+274 HFQEEHSYTDAAN
-289 TIPKKKGFL
+289 TIPKRKSFL
-298 ASLHLPS
+298 AYLHLPS
-305 IIASPTSPPLSAPAS
+305 SVS
-320 SPDSPSLSSPVSSS
+320 SP
-334 ASSSLSSPVSSPASP
+334 ASSPVSSPASSP
-349 PVSSLSDREQK
+349 VSSVSYPVSSLADREQK

-431 KTSE
+431 KTSG

>member
-48 EEGGENFLQYD
+48 EEEGENFLQYD

-65 ACLYFSQRKMRL
+65 ACLYFSQRKIRL
-77 SHLSALFLSLQNAL
+77 QHLSALFSSLQNAL

-108 EEIFYDVENQQFLFP
+108 EEIFYDVENQHFLFP
-123 LIPFKEEYP
+123 LIPFKKEYP

-194 AISSSK
+194 AISLSNAI
-200 TMQKSPRTSSHAFS
+200 QKSPHPSSQAFS
-214 GDRESSQV
+214 GEKASSRV
-222 SPKPFGG
+222 FPKPLGE
-229 KTTSSPSSEESE
+229 KTTTAQFSEESGK
-241 TNYTELDLCQCSSSS
+241 NYTELDLCQCSTSS
-256 FQKQEQETPVFTT
+256 FQKQEQETPEFAT
-269 QSDVN
+269 QSAVDSN
-274 SDHFQEKHCPADATN
+274 HFQEEHSYTDAAN

-298 ASLHLPS
+298 ASLHLPCS
-305 IIASPTSPPLSAPAS
+305 IASPAS
-320 SPDSPSLSSPVSSS
+320 SPV
-334 ASSSLSSPVSSPASP
+334 SP
-349 PVSSLSDREQK
+349 PVSSLADREQK

-431 KTSE
+431 KTSG

>member
-35 QCQIPGTLSFRLL
+35 QCQIPGTLSCRLL
-48 EEGGENFLQYD
+48 EEEGENFLQYD
-59 FSPYQR
+59 FSSYQR
-65 ACLYFSQRKMRL
+65 ACLYFSQRKIRL
-77 SHLSALFLSLQNAL
+77 QHLSALFSSLQNAL

-108 EEIFYDVENQQFLFP
+108 EEIFYDVENQHFLFP

-149 EEEAVVLAAFLL
+149 EEDTVVLAAFLL

-186 LVPKSEEK
+186 LLPKSEQ
-194 AISSSK
+194 AISLSNA
-200 TMQKSPRTSSHAFS
+200 MQKSPLPYSQAFS
-214 GDRESSQV
+214 GEKASSRIF
-222 SPKPFGG
+222 PKPLGE
-229 KTTSSPSSEESE
+229 KTTTAQFPEDSGK
-241 TNYTELDLCQCSSSS
+241 NYMELDLCQCSSSS
-256 FQKQEQETPVFTT
+256 FQKQEQETPDFTA
-269 QSDVN
+269 QSAVDSN
-274 SDHFQEKHCPADATN
+274 HFQEEHSYTDAAN
-289 TIPKKKGFL
+289 TIPKRKSFL
-298 ASLHLPS
+298 AYLHLPS
-305 IIASPTSPPLSAPAS
+305 SVS
-320 SPDSPSLSSPVSSS
+320 SP
-334 ASSSLSSPVSSPASP
+334 ASSPVSSPASSP
-349 PVSSLSDREQK
+349 ASSPVFSVSSPVSSVSSPVSSLADREQK

-431 KTSE
+431 KTSG

>member
-48 EEGGENFLQYD
+48 EEEGENFLQYD

-65 ACLYFSQRKMRL
+65 ACLYFSQRKIRL
-77 SHLSALFLSLQNAL
+77 QHLSALFSSLQNAL

-108 EEIFYDVENQQFLFP
+108 EEIFYDVENQHFLFP

-142 VLENIDE
+142 ILENIDE

-194 AISSSK
+194 AISLSNAI
-200 TMQKSPRTSSHAFS
+200 QKSPHPSSQAFS
-214 GDRESSQV
+214 GEKASSRV
-222 SPKPFGG
+222 FPKPLGE
-229 KTTSSPSSEESE
+229 KTTTAQSLEDSGK
-241 TNYTELDLCQCSSSS
+241 NYTELDLCQCSTSS
-256 FQKQEQETPVFTT
+256 FQKQEQETPEFAT
-269 QSDVN
+269 QSAVDSN
-274 SDHFQEKHCPADATN
+274 HFQEEHSYTDAAN

-298 ASLHLPS
+298 ASLHLPCS
-305 IIASPTSPPLSAPAS
+305 IASPAS
-320 SPDSPSLSSPVSSS
+320 SPV
-334 ASSSLSSPVSSPASP
+334 SP
-349 PVSSLSDREQK
+349 PVSSLADREQK

-431 KTSE
+431 KTSG

>member
-48 EEGGENFLQYD
+48 EEEGENFLQYD
-59 FSPYQR
+59 FSPYHR
-65 ACLYFSQRKMRL
+65 ACLYFSQRKIRL
-77 SHLSALFLSLQNAL
+77 QHLSSLFSSLQNAL

-103 LSIDW
+103 LSIEW
-108 EEIFYDVENQQFLFP
+108 EEIFYDVENQHFLFP
-123 LIPFKEEYP
+123 LIPFKKEYP

-194 AISSSK
+194 AISLSNAI
-200 TMQKSPRTSSHAFS
+200 QKSPHPSSQAFS
-214 GDRESSQV
+214 GEKASSRV
-222 SPKPFGG
+222 FPKPLGE
-229 KTTSSPSSEESE
+229 KTTTAQSLEDSGK
-241 TNYTELDLCQCSSSS
+241 NYTELDLCQCSTSS
-256 FQKQEQETPVFTT
+256 FQKQEQETPEFAT
-269 QSDVN
+269 QSAVDSN
-274 SDHFQEKHCPADATN
+274 HFQEEHSYTDAAN

-298 ASLHLPS
+298 ASLHLPCS
-305 IIASPTSPPLSAPAS
+305 IASPAS
-320 SPDSPSLSSPVSSS
+320 SPV
-334 ASSSLSSPVSSPASP
+334 SP
-349 PVSSLSDREQK
+349 PVSSLADREQK

-431 KTSE
+431 KTSG

>member
-16 FMYLHSV
+16 FMYLHNV

-48 EEGGENFLQYD
+48 EEEGENFLKYD

-77 SHLSALFLSLQNAL
+77 QHLSALFSSLQNAL

-108 EEIFYDVENQQFLFP
+108 EEIFYDVENQHFLFP

-142 VLENIDE
+142 ILENIDE

-194 AISSSK
+194 AISLSN
-200 TMQKSPRTSSHAFS
+200 TIQKSPHPSSQAFS
-214 GDRESSQV
+214 GEKASSRV
-222 SPKPFGG
+222 FPKPLGE
-229 KTTSSPSSEESE
+229 KTTTAQFPEDSGK
-241 TNYTELDLCQCSSSS
+241 NYMELDLCQCSTSS
-256 FQKQEQETPVFTT
+256 FQKQEQETPEFAT
-269 QSDVN
+269 QSAVDSN
-274 SDHFQEKHCPADATN
+274 HFQEEHSYTDAAN

-305 IIASPTSPPLSAPAS
+305 SIA
-320 SPDSPSLSSPVSSS
+320 
-334 ASSSLSSPVSSPASP
+334 SPVSSPVSP
-349 PVSSLSDREQK
+349 PVSSLADREQK

-382 ALFYFKGSGFL
+382 ALFYFKGSSFL

-431 KTSE
+431 KTSG

>member
-48 EEGGENFLQYD
+48 EEEGENFLQYD

-65 ACLYFSQRKMRL
+65 ACLYFSQRKIRL
-77 SHLSALFLSLQNAL
+77 QHLSALFSSLQNAL

-108 EEIFYDVENQQFLFP
+108 AEIFYDVENQHFLFP

-142 VLENIDE
+142 ILENIDE

-200 TMQKSPRTSSHAFS
+200 TMQKSPLPSSRAFS
-214 GDRESSQV
+214 GEKASSGV
-222 SPKPFGG
+222 FSKPLAE
-229 KTTSSPSSEESE
+229 KAIPSTPSEELE
-241 TNYTELDLCQCSSSS
+241 KNYTELDLCQCSTSS
-256 FQKQEQETPVFTT
+256 FQKQEQETPEFTT
-269 QSDVN
+269 QSAVDCN
-274 SDHFQEKHCPADATN
+274 HFQEEHSYTDVAN

-298 ASLHLPS
+298 AFLHLPS
-305 IIASPTSPPLSAPAS
+305 SIASPASSPASAPAS
-320 SPDSPSLSSPVSSS
+320 SPVSSPVSF
-334 ASSSLSSPVSSPASP
+334 PVSSPAS
-349 PVSSLSDREQK
+349 SLADREQK

-418 LLSSPGSEDKQKC
+418 LLSSPGNEDKQKC
-431 KTSE
+431 KTSG